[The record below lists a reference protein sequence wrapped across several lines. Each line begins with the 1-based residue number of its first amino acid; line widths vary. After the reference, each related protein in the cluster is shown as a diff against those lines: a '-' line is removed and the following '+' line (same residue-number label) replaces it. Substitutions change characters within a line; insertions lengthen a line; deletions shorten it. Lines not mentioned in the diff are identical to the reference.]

1 MNMQEKPK
9 KEPIVQKI
17 LNYVLTFSLAAMVM
31 LVFINAVLRYALKQ
45 NIVEAEELS
54 RYFFIW
60 TVYLGTLIAFKEN
73 RHVGVDI
80 FISRLEG
87 KMRMFVDLIAN
98 TLIIISMLVVTYGG
112 FNYMIVTHSSKGPAT
127 GLPFSYISV
136 SLLAASVGIIIMAA
150 QKAYLTLKHKEDN

>member
-9 KEPIVQKI
+9 GEPIVQKI
-17 LNYVLTFSLAAMVM
+17 LNYVLTFSLAAMVL

-60 TVYLGTLIAFKEN
+60 TVYLGTLIAFKEG

-80 FISRLEG
+80 VINNLKG
-87 KMRMFVDLIAN
+87 KIRMMFDLIG
-98 TLIIISMLVVTYGG
+98 TVLIIISMLVITYGG
-112 FNYMIVTHSSKGPAT
+112 FNYMLVTHSSKGPAT

-136 SLLAASVGIIIMAA
+136 SLLVASIGIIIMAA
-150 QKAYLTLKHKEDN
+150 QKAYRTFKHKEDN